1 MSGKETS
8 QFAED
13 VYIYDAVRTPKGR
26 VRRGGGTLAPVPSYE
41 LLGGL
46 LRALADR
53 GLDAERV
60 EDVIIGTSTAFG
72 EQAGDVARA
81 AVLWAQ
87 WPDTVP
93 GGTVSRLC
101 CSGFDA
107 IGSAAARIGSGMN
120 EVVVAGGVESMSRV
134 PMLADAPAFASDG
147 DYRDRTGY
155 VTIGVS
161 ADLTA
166 AEAGFTREELDAFAV
181 ESHRRACAASP
192 SSSVIPVSV
201 GGETLLSRDEGGRT
215 DATVEGFAAL
225 PALFG
230 DDPSWPGVL
239 ERLSDAV
246 RPEGGLHS
254 MATAPQLADGASAI
268 VLGSAAAAEY
278 LGPPRGLLL
287 AVTQSAVRS
296 PRLTATVTAAQ
307 IALQRSGLTP
317 ADLAVV
323 EANES
328 FAVSPL
334 LLTRELGLDPA
345 IVNPHG
351 GSVATGHP
359 LGASGGM
366 LLTDALAEL
375 ERTDSDYALLTIP
388 GALGLG
394 AAAVIARLIS

>member
-1 MSGKETS
+1 M
-8 QFAED
+8 
-13 VYIYDAVRTPKGR
+13 
-26 VRRGGGTLAPVPSYE
+26 
-41 LLGGL
+41 
-46 LRALADR
+46 
-53 GLDAERV
+53 
-60 EDVIIGTSTAFG
+60 IIGTSTAFG

-166 AEAGFTREELDAFAV
+166 AGQASPARSWTPLPSSLIVG
-181 ESHRRACAASP
+181 RAPPP

-201 GGETLLSRDEGGRT
+201 GARPSCRAMRVGGPMRPSRGSPRCPHSSATTRRGRACSKGCLT
-215 DATVEGFAAL
+215 RSVRRAACTPWRRL
-225 PALFG
+225 
-230 DDPSWPGVL
+230 PSWL
-239 ERLSDAV
+239 TV
-246 RPEGGLHS
+246 RRRSSWDPPQRRSTWPAARPPRGYPVGCPL
-254 MATAPQLADGASAI
+254 AAPDRDGNRGAD
-268 VLGSAAAAEY
+268 SAAA
-278 LGPPRGLLL
+278 
-287 AVTQSAVRS
+287 
-296 PRLTATVTAAQ
+296 
-307 IALQRSGLTP
+307 QRLTP

-359 LGASGGM
+359 REPA
-366 LLTDALAEL
+366 AECC
-375 ERTDSDYALLTIP
+375 
-388 GALGLG
+388 
-394 AAAVIARLIS
+394 